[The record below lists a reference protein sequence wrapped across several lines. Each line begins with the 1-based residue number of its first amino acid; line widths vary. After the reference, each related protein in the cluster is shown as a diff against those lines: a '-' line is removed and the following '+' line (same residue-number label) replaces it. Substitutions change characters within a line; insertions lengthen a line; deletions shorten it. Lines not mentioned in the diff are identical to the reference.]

1 MYYSTH
7 TMCENNSQNQRNAL
21 SKQVELQ
28 MAYVISEKI
37 IFSRNRKWD
46 EVFIYTELVEYKGQ
60 QSISG

>member
-1 MYYSTH
+1 
-7 TMCENNSQNQRNAL
+7 MCENNSQNQRNAL